1 MNVENKNL
9 AESNSPEIKK
19 FIKEHS
25 YFWWWVPEGKKEKLS
40 IDSIV
45 EATLNYGDSKDIK
58 ILFDLVGYQKTKEV
72 FLKQISS
79 KRNNYTK
86 RTLNFFKLYFSKYA

>member
-1 MNVENKNL
+1 MNIENKNL
-9 AESNSPEIKK
+9 AESNSLEIKK

-25 YFWWWVPEGKKEKLS
+25 YFWWCVPEEKKEKLS
-40 IDSIV
+40 IASIV

-58 ILFDLVGYQKTKEV
+58 ILFDLVGYQKTKEI
-72 FLKQISS
+72 FLKQISG

>member
-1 MNVENKNL
+1 MNVEEKAYRTVNSSELKN
-9 AESNSPEIKK
+9 

-25 YFWWWVPEGKKEKLS
+25 YFWWWVPEEKKEKLS
-40 IDSIV
+40 IESIV

-58 ILFDLVGYQKTKEV
+58 KIFELIGYKKTKEI
-72 FLKQISS
+72 FLKQISG

-86 RTLNFFKLYFSKYA
+86 RTINFFKLYFSKYA